1 MPSLIHERDPMHLPS
16 PLACEMNGSKD
27 PYSTVSLRP
36 FIHDTAVAIP
46 LIHQAPSARGQQ
58 PYTCLFPCVS
68 PHSAIGSL
76 VIFHPILRPSY
87 PPPHSTSS
95 VCERMT
101 AVSLHFMRVISY
113 PIDRSSYPPSSYPP
127 SLTSHQPSSP
137 PPPMRTWE
145 TKTAIVAAAVVHRW
159 LHADGP
165 PVDKQIHRSR
175 SDAGWSRPWCSHA
188 ALRRRHLAW

>member
-1 MPSLIHERDPMHLPS
+1 MAVKTR
-16 PLACEMNGSKD
+16 
-27 PYSTVSLRP
+27 TVSAS
-36 FIHDTAVAIP
+36 IHPRYSCSDTTHSPSSICERAAAVHVS
-46 LIHQAPSARGQQ
+46 LSLCFSAFRDRK
-58 PYTCLFPCVS
+58 
-68 PHSAIGSL
+68 L
-76 VIFHPILRPSY
+76 VIIHPILRPSY